1 MSVSPCQA
9 RPSRCL
15 RRGLAAL
22 CLGLLGCPALAAAR
36 PPAGQGAKAL
46 IQTRGQPLRA
56 GVMSGDGVVAL
67 ERAEGGDTP
76 ILPFA
81 TPRGSLR
88 LLLDTGAATSMVTPA
103 VAERL
108 GLRLHPLAP
117 GDFSMAGG
125 GQACQ
130 QLNLFSARLP
140 VLALAG
146 EAGAPAGP
154 RINGLEVL
162 VTPVAAL
169 PPGVDGVLGAP
180 TLRQQPLVVD
190 PLAGRVA
197 LGRSA
202 LRWRPTRGPS
212 PQVLPLLWRLG
223 VPLLPLQ
230 LGGAGGTPLPGGE
243 ALADTGAEGLFLTA
257 PLAQRLTPLGPS
269 QPARLVGVCGL
280 QEVRRQRLLGIGLG
294 GPGASLEAVEAIILA
309 NPVFALLG
317 VEAIVGQ
324 EFFRS
329 RRQLWRLDAVPP
341 RLELW

>member
-1 MSVSPCQA
+1 VSVSLFLA
-9 RPSRCL
+9 RPGRAP
-15 RRGLAAL
+15 RRGLATL
-22 CLGLLGCPALAAAR
+22 CLALMGCPSLAAAR
-36 PPAGQGAKAL
+36 PLVGEGAKAL

-56 GVMSGDGVVAL
+56 GRMTGDGVVAL

-81 TPRGSLR
+81 TPRGPLR

-108 GLRLHPLAP
+108 NLRLHPLAP

-130 QLNLFSARLP
+130 QLRVFSARLP
-140 VLALAG
+140 VLALATERG
-146 EAGAPAGP
+146 GRSGL
-154 RINGLEVL
+154 RIDGLEVL
-162 VTPVAAL
+162 VSPVAAL

-190 PLAGRVA
+190 PLEGRVV

-202 LRWRPTRGPS
+202 LNWRATRGSS

-230 LGGAGGTPLPGGE
+230 LGAGGGKPMAGGE

-280 QEVRRQRLLGIGLG
+280 QEVTRQRLLGIGLG
-294 GPGASLEAVEAIILA
+294 APGAALEAVEAIILA

-324 EFFRS
+324 ELFRT
-329 RRQLWRLDAVPP
+329 RRQLWRLDGVPP

>member
-1 MSVSPCQA
+1 MSFTPLRA
-9 RPSRCL
+9 RPRRSV

-22 CLGLLGCPALAAAR
+22 CLGLLWLPALAAAR
-36 PPAGQGAKAL
+36 PIPSKRAEAL
-46 IQTRGQPLRA
+46 IQTRGQPLQA
-56 GVMSGDGVVAL
+56 GVMTGDGVVSL

-76 ILPFA
+76 ILPFS
-81 TPRGSLR
+81 TQRGPLR

-108 GLRLHPLAP
+108 GLRLRPLEP
-117 GDFSMAGG
+117 GAFSMAGG
-125 GQACQ
+125 GLACQ
-130 QLNLFSARLP
+130 QLRGSSARLP
-140 VLALAG
+140 ILAL
-146 EAGAPAGP
+146 PAEGGRP
-154 RINGLEVL
+154 GLRIAGLEVL
-162 VTPVAAL
+162 VSPVAAL

-190 PLAGRVA
+190 PQQGRVA

-202 LRWRPTRGPS
+202 LQWRQTMGSP
-212 PQVLPLLWRLG
+212 PQVVPLLWRLG

-230 LGGAGGTPLPGGE
+230 LATSGGETIARAE
-243 ALADTGAEGLFLTA
+243 ALADTGAEGIFLNS
-257 PLAQRLTPLGPS
+257 PLAERLTPLGPS

-280 QEVRRQRLLGIGLG
+280 QEVKRQRLLGIGFAV
-294 GPGASLEAVEAIILA
+294 PGAALEAVEAIILA

-324 EFFRS
+324 ELLRA